1 MVPMSIVYRK
11 DMFNKDGSNKLYLYG
26 YGSYGHTVNPT
37 FMSTILPLL
46 DRGFVY
52 VIGHVRGGS
61 FLGFK
66 WYEDG
71 KMEKKINTFYDFN
84 ACAEHLIRE
93 KYTFD
98 KGITIEG
105 RSAGGLLVGAA
116 MTMRPDLQ
124 NTVVAG
130 VPFVDVMNTMCDPT
144 IPLTVPEWEQ
154 WGNPNQ
160 NKYYNLMIQYSPQ
173 DNITNNNYPH
183 ILALSGLNDPR
194 VAYWEPAK
202 FIAKLRHH
210 NNSQDNMMLLKTEL
224 EQGHFGGMDR
234 YKHIKEK
241 ALTYAF
247 VFKTYTSGKK

>member
-93 KYTFD
+93 K
-98 KGITIEG
+98 
-105 RSAGGLLVGAA
+105 
-116 MTMRPDLQ
+116 
-124 NTVVAG
+124 
-130 VPFVDVMNTMCDPT
+130 
-144 IPLTVPEWEQ
+144 
-154 WGNPNQ
+154 
-160 NKYYNLMIQYSPQ
+160 
-173 DNITNNNYPH
+173 
-183 ILALSGLNDPR
+183 
-194 VAYWEPAK
+194 
-202 FIAKLRHH
+202 
-210 NNSQDNMMLLKTEL
+210 
-224 EQGHFGGMDR
+224 
-234 YKHIKEK
+234 
-241 ALTYAF
+241 
-247 VFKTYTSGKK
+247 